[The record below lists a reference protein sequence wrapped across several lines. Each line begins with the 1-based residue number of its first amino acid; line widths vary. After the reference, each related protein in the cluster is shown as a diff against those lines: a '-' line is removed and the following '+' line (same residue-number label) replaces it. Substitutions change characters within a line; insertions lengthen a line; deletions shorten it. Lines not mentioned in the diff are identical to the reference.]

1 MKDFKNFIKSGLSNF
16 FGRACLLMFALIGL
30 IGCTD
35 FVEVGPPKNTL
46 VSKTVFEDPATVESA
61 LANLYLA
68 MREQGLVSGN
78 FGLTTR
84 MGIYTD
90 ELDYFGM
97 DPELLEFHQNRV
109 LPHNADILTWWGQAY
124 QVIYGANAII
134 EGLEDST
141 SLVNTDKDR
150 YMGQAFFARAY
161 MHSILVSLFGD
172 VPYITTT
179 DYTQNNK
186 VSRLPQEEVYD
197 AIITDL
203 LDAINL
209 LETAEVENEERVVP
223 DHYVAQALLAR
234 MYLYTDQWELAES
247 VSTVLIDGFDLED
260 NLNRVFLKESMETI
274 WQLKPGNSPVNTY
287 EAGQMIINAVPGQTY
302 GLSEGLLAAF
312 ENGDGRK
319 VAWIDSISNAGN
331 TVTLSFSHK
340 YKAWITETQS
350 LEYSIRFRLAEQYLI
365 RAEARVQSGDAN
377 GAQQDLNAVRNRAG
391 LPNTTAVGANA
402 VLDAIVR
409 ERRIELFT
417 EQGHR
422 FFDLKRLG
430 LANAALGDL
439 KPNWD
444 PSDILLPIP
453 EAELERN
460 PNLLPQNDGY

>member
-1 MKDFKNFIKSGLSNF
+1 MKDFKNNIKSGLSSF
-16 FGRACLLMFALIGL
+16 FGQGCLLMFALMGL

-61 LANLYLA
+61 LANLYLS
-68 MREQGLVSGN
+68 MREGGVVSGN

-84 MGIYTD
+84 MGIYAD
-90 ELDYFGM
+90 ELDYFGF

-109 LPHNADILTWWGQAY
+109 LPHNADILTWWSQAY

-141 SLVNTDKDR
+141 FLINTDRDR
-150 YMGQAFFARAY
+150 YMGQALFVRAY
-161 MHSILVSLFGD
+161 IHSVLVSLFGD

-179 DYTQNNK
+179 DYIQNNK
-186 VSRLPQEEVYD
+186 VSRVPQQEVYD

-203 LDAINL
+203 LDAIDL

-223 DHYVAQALLAR
+223 DHYVAHALLAR
-234 MYLYTDQWELAES
+234 MYLYTDQWEQAES

-260 NLNRVFLKESMETI
+260 DLNRVFLKESMETI

-302 GLSEGLLAAF
+302 SLSEGLMAAF
-312 ENGDGRK
+312 ENGDARK
-319 VAWIDSISNAGN
+319 VAWTDSISDADN
-331 TVTLSFSHK
+331 TVTFFFAHK

-365 RAEARVQSGDAN
+365 RAEARAHSGN
-377 GAQQDLNAVRNRAG
+377 VIGAQQDLNAVRNRAG
-391 LPNTTAVGANA
+391 LSNTTAVGVNSL
-402 VLDAIVR
+402 LDAIAR
-409 ERRIELFT
+409 ERRVEFFT
-417 EQGHR
+417 EQGQR

-430 LANAALGDL
+430 LANGVLSNL
-439 KPNWD
+439 KPNWA
-444 PSDILLPIP
+444 PSDVLLPIP
-453 EAELERN
+453 EAELESN
-460 PNLLPQNDGY
+460 PNLLPQNEGY

>member
-1 MKDFKNFIKSGLSNF
+1 MKDFKNNIKSGLSSF
-16 FGRACLLMFALIGL
+16 FGRGCLLMFALMGL

-61 LANLYLA
+61 LANLYLS
-68 MREQGLVSGN
+68 MREGGVVSGN

-84 MGIYTD
+84 MGIYAD
-90 ELDYFGM
+90 ELDYFGF

-109 LPHNADILTWWGQAY
+109 LPHNADILTWWSQAY

-141 SLVNTDKDR
+141 SLANTDRDR
-150 YMGQAFFARAY
+150 YMGQALFVRAY
-161 MHSILVSLFGD
+161 IHSVLVSLFGD

-179 DYTQNNK
+179 DYIQNNK
-186 VSRLPQEEVYD
+186 VSRVPQEEVYD
-197 AIITDL
+197 AIISDL
-203 LDAINL
+203 LDAIDL
-209 LETAEVENEERVVP
+209 LETTEVENEERVVP

-247 VSTVLIDGFDLED
+247 AATVLIDGFDLED
-260 NLNRVFLKESMETI
+260 DLNRVFLKESTETI

-302 GLSEGLLAAF
+302 SLSEGLLSAF
-312 ENGDGRK
+312 ENGDARK
-319 VAWIDSISNAGN
+319 VAWTDSISDAEN
-331 TVTLSFSHK
+331 TVTFFFAHK

-365 RAEARVQSGDAN
+365 RSEARAQSGN
-377 GAQQDLNAVRNRAG
+377 VVGAQQDLNTVRNRAG
-391 LPNTTAVGANA
+391 LSKTMAVGANA
-402 VLDAIVR
+402 ILEAIVR
-409 ERRIELFT
+409 ERRVEFFT
-417 EQGHR
+417 EQGQR
-422 FFDLKRLG
+422 FFDLKRLE
-430 LANAALGDL
+430 LADALLGDL

-444 PSDILLPIP
+444 LSDVLLPIP
-453 EAELERN
+453 ETELESN
-460 PNLLPQNDGY
+460 PNLLPQNEGY

>member
-1 MKDFKNFIKSGLSNF
+1 MKDFKNNIKSRLRSF
-16 FGRACLLMFALIGL
+16 FGRGCLLMIALMGL

-61 LANLYLA
+61 LANLYLS
-68 MREQGLVSGN
+68 MREGGVVSGN

-84 MGIYTD
+84 MGIYAD
-90 ELDYFGM
+90 ELDYFGF

-109 LPHNADILTWWGQAY
+109 LPYNADILTWWSQAY

-141 SLVNTDKDR
+141 FLINTDRDR
-150 YMGQAFFARAY
+150 YMGQALFVRAY
-161 MHSILVSLFGD
+161 IHSVLVSLFGD

-179 DYTQNNK
+179 DYIQNNK
-186 VSRLPQEEVYD
+186 VSRVPQQEVYD

-203 LDAINL
+203 LDAIDL
-209 LETAEVENEERVVP
+209 LETAEVENVERVVP
-223 DHYVAQALLAR
+223 DHYVAHALLAR

-247 VSTVLIDGFDLED
+247 VATVLIDGFDLED
-260 NLNRVFLKESMETI
+260 DLNRVFLKESTETI

-302 GLSEGLLAAF
+302 SLSQGLLAAF
-312 ENGDGRK
+312 ENGDARK
-319 VAWIDSISNAGN
+319 VAWTDSISDAEN
-331 TVTLSFSHK
+331 TVTFFFAHK

-365 RAEARVQSGDAN
+365 RAEARAHSGN
-377 GAQQDLNAVRNRAG
+377 LIGAQHDLNTVRNRAG
-391 LPNTTAVGANA
+391 LSNTMAVGANA
-402 VLDAIVR
+402 ILEAIVR
-409 ERRIELFT
+409 ERRVEFFT
-417 EQGHR
+417 EQGQR

-430 LANAALGDL
+430 QADAVLGDL

-444 PSDILLPIP
+444 PTKMLLPIP
-453 EAELERN
+453 EAELESN
-460 PNLLPQNDGY
+460 SNLLPQNDGY

>member
-1 MKDFKNFIKSGLSNF
+1 MKDFKNYIKSGLSSF
-16 FGRACLLMFALIGL
+16 FGRGCLLMFALMSL
-30 IGCTD
+30 IGCSD

-61 LANLYLA
+61 MANLYLA

-90 ELDYFGM
+90 ELDYFGF

-109 LPHNADILTWWGQAY
+109 LPHNADILTWWSQAY
-124 QVIYGANAII
+124 QLVYGANAII
-134 EGLEDST
+134 EGLGDSS
-141 SLVNTDKDR
+141 SLVNTDRDR
-150 YMGQAFFARAY
+150 YIGQALFVRAY

-172 VPYITTT
+172 VPYVTTT

-186 VSRLPQEEVYD
+186 VSRLPQKEVYD

-203 LDAINL
+203 LDAIDL
-209 LETAEVENEERVVP
+209 LETTEVENEERVVP

-247 VSTVLIDGFDLED
+247 VSTVLINGFDLED
-260 NLNRVFLKESMETI
+260 DLNRVFLKESMETI
-274 WQLKPGNSPVNTY
+274 WQLKPGNSPVNTQ

-302 GLSEGLLAAF
+302 GLSEGLMAAF

-319 VAWIDSISNAGN
+319 VAWTESISNAEN
-331 TVTLSFSHK
+331 TVTLSFAHK

-365 RAEARVQSGDAN
+365 RAEARAQSGDAL
-377 GAQQDLNAVRNRAG
+377 GAHQDLNVVRNRAG
-391 LPNTTAVGANA
+391 LPNTMAVGANE
-402 VLDAIVR
+402 LLEAIVR
-409 ERRIELFT
+409 ERRVELFT

-422 FFDLKRLG
+422 WFDLKRLG
-430 LANAALGDL
+430 LANAVLGDL
-439 KPNWD
+439 KPNWGPTD
-444 PSDILLPIP
+444 LLFPIP
-453 EAELERN
+453 EAELESN
-460 PNLLPQNDGY
+460 PNLLPQNEGY

>member
-1 MKDFKNFIKSGLSNF
+1 MKDFKNNIKSGLSSF
-16 FGRACLLMFALIGL
+16 FGQGCLLMFALTGL

-61 LANLYLA
+61 LANLYLS
-68 MREQGLVSGN
+68 MREGGVVSGN

-84 MGIYTD
+84 MGIYAD
-90 ELDYFGM
+90 ELDYFGF

-109 LPHNADILTWWGQAY
+109 LPHNADILTWWSQAY

-141 SLVNTDKDR
+141 SLINTDRDR
-150 YMGQAFFARAY
+150 YMGQALFVRAY
-161 MHSILVSLFGD
+161 IHSILVSLFGD

-179 DYTQNNK
+179 DYIQNNK
-186 VSRLPQEEVYD
+186 VSRVPQQEVYD

-203 LDAINL
+203 LDAIEL
-209 LETAEVENEERVVP
+209 LETTEVENVERVVP
-223 DHYVAQALLAR
+223 DHYVAHALLAR

-247 VSTVLIDGFDLED
+247 VATVLIDGFDLED
-260 NLNRVFLKESMETI
+260 DLNRVFLKESTETI

-302 GLSEGLLAAF
+302 SLSEGLMAAF
-312 ENGDGRK
+312 ENGDARK
-319 VAWIDSISNAGN
+319 VAWTDSISDAEN
-331 TVTLSFSHK
+331 TVTFFYAHK

-350 LEYSIRFRLAEQYLI
+350 LEYSIRFRLPEQYLI
-365 RAEARVQSGDAN
+365 RAEARAHSGN
-377 GAQQDLNAVRNRAG
+377 VIGAQQDLNAVRNRSG
-391 LPNTTAVGANA
+391 LSNTTAVGVNSL
-402 VLDAIVR
+402 LDAIAR
-409 ERRIELFT
+409 ERRVEFFT
-417 EQGHR
+417 EQGQR

-430 LANAALGDL
+430 LANGVLGDL

-444 PSDILLPIP
+444 PSDVLLPIP
-453 EAELERN
+453 EAELESN
-460 PNLLPQNDGY
+460 PNLLPQNEGY

>member
-1 MKDFKNFIKSGLSNF
+1 MKYFKNNIKSGLSRF
-16 FGRACLLMFALIGL
+16 FGRGYLLMFSLMGL
-30 IGCTD
+30 MGCTD

-61 LANLYLA
+61 LANLYLS
-68 MREQGLVSGN
+68 MREGGVVSGN

-90 ELDYFGM
+90 ELDYFGF
-97 DPELLEFHQNRV
+97 DPELLEFHQNRI
-109 LPHNADILTWWGQAY
+109 LPQNADILTWWSQAY
-124 QVIYGANAII
+124 QVIYSANAII

-141 SLVNTDKDR
+141 SLVNTDSNR
-150 YMGQAFFARAY
+150 YMGQALFVRAY
-161 MHSILVSLFGD
+161 MHSVLVSLFGD

-203 LDAINL
+203 LDAIDF
-209 LETAEVENEERVVP
+209 LETTEVENEERVVP

-234 MYLYTDQWELAES
+234 MYLYTYQWELAES
-247 VSTVLIDGFDLED
+247 VATVLIDGFDLED
-260 NLNRVFLKESMETI
+260 DLNRVFLKESTETI

-287 EAGQMIINAVPGQTY
+287 EAAQMIINAVPGQTY
-302 GLSEGLLAAF
+302 SLSEGLMGAF
-312 ENGDGRK
+312 ENGDARK
-319 VAWIDSISNAGN
+319 VAWTDSISDAEN
-331 TVTLSFSHK
+331 TVTLSFAHK

-350 LEYSIRFRLAEQYLI
+350 LEYSIRFRLAEQHLI
-365 RAEARVQSGDAN
+365 RAEARAHSGN
-377 GAQQDLNAVRNRAG
+377 TIGAQQDLNAVRNRAG
-391 LPNTTAVGANA
+391 LPNTMAVGANA
-402 VLDAIVR
+402 LLEAIVR
-409 ERRIELFT
+409 ERRVELFT

-430 LANAALGDL
+430 LAKGVLGDL

-444 PSDILLPIP
+444 PSDVLLPIP
-453 EAELERN
+453 EAELESN
-460 PNLLPQNDGY
+460 PNLLPQNEGY